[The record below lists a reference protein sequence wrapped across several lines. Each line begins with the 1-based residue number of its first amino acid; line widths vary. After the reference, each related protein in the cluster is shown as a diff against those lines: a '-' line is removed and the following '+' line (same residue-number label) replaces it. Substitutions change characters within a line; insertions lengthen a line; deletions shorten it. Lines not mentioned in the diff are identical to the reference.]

1 MAAWQEAAAPPAR
14 GKQAS
19 AARPE
24 KAHEARD
31 AAITVIDETRKEQAK
46 APGLQE
52 PAKKALATLDRQ
64 WDGLIAHRD
73 YPMAGLDNNL
83 AERTIRGPV
92 VTRKN
97 AGGSQNP
104 GTARTAADIWTILA
118 TAQLAGLNPVYL
130 PDRLPRR
137 MRPPRRKA
145 PVRRG
150 TRPVPALERQP
161 RGPPHL
167 GPATAERQ
175 NPGPVTPPPA
185 WPPAIATP
193 SFGVPFHRTGV
204 PRPRCGQ
211 G

>member
-19 AARPE
+19 AARLE
-24 KAHEARD
+24 KAHEAWD

-104 GTARTAADIWTILA
+104 DTARTAADIWTIIA
-118 TAQLAGLNPVYL
+118 TAQLAGLNTITYL
-130 PDRLPRR
+130 TAYLDECGRHGGKPPSGEALARFLPGTPAPRTSAPGASHRRTAKPRTSNTAAGVAASDRHAGFRR
-137 MRPPRRKA
+137 ALSQDFRA
-145 PVRRG
+145 PG
-150 TRPVPALERQP
+150 LLT
-161 RGPPHL
+161 
-167 GPATAERQ
+167 
-175 NPGPVTPPPA
+175 
-185 WPPAIATP
+185 
-193 SFGVPFHRTGV
+193 
-204 PRPRCGQ
+204 
-211 G
+211 